1 MVISPLCLN
10 APDGAGCFPTD
21 SIYCRHQ
28 HLEQGLNAPDGAGCF
43 PTVSITITASV
54 SMVSMHLMV
63 LGASRRTMKD
73 LKDFR
78 EDVSMHLMV
87 LGASRR
93 GEGVKP
99 HGVYRWSQCT

>member
-1 MVISPLCLN
+1 
-10 APDGAGCFPTD
+10 
-21 SIYCRHQ
+21 
-28 HLEQGLNAPDGAGCF
+28 
-43 PTVSITITASV
+43 
-54 SMVSMHLMV
+54 MHLMV